1 MKDLL
6 VMKFG
11 GTSMGSAERI
21 KVAAEICIDQKRARP
36 VVAVVSAMS
45 KITDL
50 LLDSLRKAEAGDE
63 SGLDFNLHKLRE
75 RHHEACPE
83 LLDSQ
88 RRSVALAGIDALLS
102 DFRRICHGVRIL
114 GERPPKSVDEAVAIG
129 ERLSSLLMAE
139 YFEWWE
145 CPRAAVSGSDVIV
158 TDAVFGSASPIMEE
172 TRKRAPEKLRPMIE
186 AGEVPVVTGF
196 NGATLDG
203 RPTTLGRGGSDFS
216 ASILAAAL
224 DASELWIWTDVD
236 GIMSADPRLVPDALV
251 LDEVTYAEAAELAY
265 NGAKVLH
272 PRTLAPLVER
282 RIPVWS
288 KNSFNAAQP
297 GTRIVPASQPSYPGP
312 RAVTSMRGVALVSLE
327 PASAAVSGTR
337 MMARALDALAAANA
351 EVLTFSSS
359 SYRQSFC
366 FLIRREELDSVM
378 ETLEGAGAGTGAR
391 LSETHRGGRKR
402 RPAGSGGRRHARD
415 AGSGGPHF
423 QRDLAAER
431 EYHRHRSGVER
442 NHHQHRGPQGW
453 VGERGAGGARRVQ
466 HGGSGWRGRLSDWG
480 HIFRR
485 HCESARL
492 SRDCL
497 RHRRLQLGTL
507 RRCRGAVGLPHNV
520 ARRIREHYVGVLWPR
535 VVDKLLPLIL
545 SAVERREVRLFRF
558 CERSP
563 HAMQNHHPDERGHTL
578 KIHHLVVIDSR
589 I

>member
-21 KVAAEICIDQKRARP
+21 KVAARICIEQRRERP

-75 RHHEACPE
+75 RHHETCVE
-83 LLDSQ
+83 LLDAE
-88 RRSVALAGIDALLS
+88 RRAIALAGVDALLA

-114 GERPPKSVDEAVAIG
+114 GERPPKSVDEAIAIG

-139 YFEWWE
+139 YLESVGV
-145 CPRAAVSGSDVIV
+145 RAQAVSGSEVIV
-158 TDAVFGSASPIMEE
+158 TDAVFGGASPIMEE
-172 TRKRAPEKLRPMIE
+172 TRKRAPAKLGPMIE

-288 KNSFNAAQP
+288 KNSFNVGHA
-297 GTRIVPASQPSYPGP
+297 GTRIVSLLRTSYPGP
-312 RAVTSMRGVALVSLE
+312 RAVTSMRGVALISLE

-337 MMARALDALAAANA
+337 MMARALDSLAAANA

-359 SYRQSFC
+359 SYRQNFC
-366 FLIRREELDSVM
+366 FLIRHEELDSVM
-378 ETLEGAGAGTGAR
+378 ETLEASFALELAHGYLKPIEVDENVGLLAVVGEGMRGTPGLAGRIFSAISQQKVNIIAIAQGSSEITISIVVHKDGLESAVRAVHAECNMGAR
-391 LSETHRGGRKR
+391 
-402 RPAGSGGRRHARD
+402 
-415 AGSGGPHF
+415 
-423 QRDLAAER
+423 
-431 EYHRHRSGVER
+431 
-442 NHHQHRGPQGW
+442 
-453 VGERGAGGARRVQ
+453 AGG
-466 HGGSGWRGRLSDWG
+466 GD
-480 HIFRR
+480 
-485 HCESARL
+485 
-492 SRDCL
+492 D
-497 RHRRLQLGTL
+497 
-507 RRCRGAVGLPHNV
+507 
-520 ARRIREHYVGVLWPR
+520 
-535 VVDKLLPLIL
+535 
-545 SAVERREVRLFRF
+545 
-558 CERSP
+558 
-563 HAMQNHHPDERGHTL
+563 
-578 KIHHLVVIDSR
+578 
-589 I
+589 